1 MFDVPPLP
9 GVLGYCIICL
19 CLCSCHLILSLF
31 YFCCFRCWIFHFL
44 KFISI
49 LVFYCKILYRVQ
61 CITYTIGVLR
71 VGGLVGVVLTGYFYR
86 RFLGEW
92 WPYISF
98 RSLEGRGSFPL
109 WGRHYFVFDGYW
121 CVVCG
126 GRPPY
131 RLGMCYDCYFSVDGL
146 RRRIVVEGLSAY
158 DPAYADVLSDVVM
171 REYVIYLG
179 AFGPIYK
186 VGVTALDRFGSPRGF
201 LTRLAE
207 QGFQYAGVVRG
218 GFNLFEALELERD
231 VARVFG
237 VRDSIRFEEKV
248 GVLHEDA
255 DLRELRVLVDKP
267 PKGFLR

>member
-1 MFDVPPLP
+1 
-9 GVLGYCIICL
+9 
-19 CLCSCHLILSLF
+19 
-31 YFCCFRCWIFHFL
+31 
-44 KFISI
+44 
-49 LVFYCKILYRVQ
+49 
-61 CITYTIGVLR
+61 

-255 DLRELRVLVDKP
+255 DLRELRVLVDEVADFVHGGVIWFG
-267 PKGFLR
+267 GFRWDDAVDFDSVFRGDVLFGDFGFWRGNITIVRNCSEVLAVNLNDVSSRGVMCSEV